1 MVGHTHEDV
10 DQVFKT
16 LFRFFLSSAHSHAL
30 GFAIGPIDLNTLNH
44 EKKETITQKSTFL
57 KMDSGVCR
65 LSKTQRDYHIT
76 LMKHLRT
83 IMRE

>member
-16 LFRFFLSSAHSHAL
+16 LFRFFWSSAHLHAL

-44 EKKETITQKSTFL
+44 EKKERITRNQLFKRWTAGYAVS
-57 KMDSGVCR
+57 VR
-65 LSKTQRDYHIT
+65 LSVIIT
-76 LMKHLRT
+76 
-83 IMRE
+83 